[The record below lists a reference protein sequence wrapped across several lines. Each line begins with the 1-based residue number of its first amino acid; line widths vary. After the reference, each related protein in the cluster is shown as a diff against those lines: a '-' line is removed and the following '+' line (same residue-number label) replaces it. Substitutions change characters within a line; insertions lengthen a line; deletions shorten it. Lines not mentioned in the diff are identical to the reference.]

1 MDPDGRARVA
11 EVETRLDG
19 IETKIDRVLVYLDND
34 PGTGREGLYALTIR
48 NTKDIARLDDE
59 VKEIKTKGLVDKLM
73 WGGAGGGVI
82 AFVMKLI
89 EKLS

>member
-1 MDPDGRARVA
+1 
-11 EVETRLDG
+11 
-19 IETKIDRVLVYLDND
+19 VYLDND